1 MGKGKFKKGTKT
13 TKVARTKKNP
23 LFEKSPRN
31 FRIGGDIQP
40 TRDLT
45 RFVRWPKYIR
55 LQRQKRVLLQRLKVP
70 PALNQFTKTLDRNK
84 ASAVLRLLKNYTP
97 ETAQKKRE
105 RLAENAKAK
114 TENRE
119 ATLKAPTHQLKYGLN
134 EITRL
139 VEEKKAKLVLI
150 AHDVD
155 PIETIVWLPALC
167 RKQNVPFAFIKS
179 KARLGKLCDKKTVT
193 AVAVTAVR
201 KEHQAELEN
210 FEKEFRAQYN
220 ESTDLQKTWGGA
232 ILGHKANLA
241 REAHLKAVE
250 NEKIK
255 KSNL

>member
-1 MGKGKFKKGTKT
+1 MAKGKFKKGTKS
-13 TKVARTKKNP
+13 TKVAKTKKNP
-23 LFEKSPRN
+23 LFEKTPRN
-31 FRIGGDIQP
+31 FRIGADIQP
-40 TRDLT
+40 SRDMT

-84 ASAVLRLLKNYTP
+84 AAAVLKLLKNYTP
-97 ETAQKKRE
+97 ETPQKRKE
-105 RLAENAKAK
+105 RLVENAKAK
-114 TENRE
+114 AENRE
-119 ATLKAPTHQLKYGLN
+119 ATLKAPLSVKYGLN
-134 EITRL
+134 EVTRL

-155 PIETIVWLPALC
+155 PIETLVWLPQLC

-179 KARLGKLCDKKTVT
+179 KARLGKLVGLKTVT

-220 ESTDLQKTWGGA
+220 ENVELTKKWGGGL
-232 ILGHKANLA
+232 LGHKANLA
-241 REAHLKAVE
+241 AEAHKKAVE
-250 NEKIK
+250 NENIK